1 MKISQVVIS
10 AHHHICTTYSFSCEK
25 DKFSHVHK
33 KRKKRT
39 RYNFFFLS
47 IIVCAPL
54 TITYTPLN
62 FSLCL
67 LSVDKNLVKA
77 KIFHVH
83 MRYFHTLHFQDVF
96 SERKIQ
102 GVFFCVCLCIFI
114 FQFHEIFFTERKK
127 HGEIIGNINI

>member
-10 AHHHICTTYSFSCEK
+10 VHHHICTTYSFSCEK

-102 GVFFCVCLCIFI
+102 GVFFLCVCAFSFSNFMRFFLLREKNMVKLL
-114 FQFHEIFFTERKK
+114 EI
-127 HGEIIGNINI
+127 

>member
-102 GVFFCVCLCIFI
+102 GVFFLCVCAFSFSNFMRFFLLREKNMVKLL
-114 FQFHEIFFTERKK
+114 EI
-127 HGEIIGNINI
+127 

>member
-1 MKISQVVIS
+1 MLTI
-10 AHHHICTTYSFSCEK
+10 TYAPLTLFL
-25 DKFSHVHK
+25 V
-33 KRKKRT
+33 KRT
-39 RYNFFFLS
+39 NFRTCTRKERKGQGIIFFFLS

-102 GVFFCVCLCIFI
+102 GVFFLCVCAFSFSNFMRFFLLREKNMVKLL
-114 FQFHEIFFTERKK
+114 EI
-127 HGEIIGNINI
+127 

>member
-1 MKISQVVIS
+1 MLTI
-10 AHHHICTTYSFSCEK
+10 TYAPLTLFL
-25 DKFSHVHK
+25 V
-33 KRKKRT
+33 KRT
-39 RYNFFFLS
+39 NFRTCTRKERKGQGIIFFFLS

-62 FSLCL
+62 FSLGL

-114 FQFHEIFFTERKK
+114 FQFHEIFFIERKK